1 MKKEKNFKK
10 LEALNQLKKIM
21 QKCKD
26 KRIYAMVLHVS
37 NSGMSRTITF
47 KAIDK
52 HGNLY
57 NVNELIHRIT
67 GYAWSNSYYGL
78 RVYGCGMDM
87 IFNTLYNVNCIAIN
101 YGIIK
106 ASKNKDNHFLRYEGL
121 VNSNY
126 WSL

>member
-1 MKKEKNFKK
+1 MKKENLKT

-21 QKCKD
+21 KKCKN
-26 KRIYAMVLHVS
+26 KRIYAAVLHVS
-37 NSGMSRTITF
+37 GSGMSRVITF

-52 HGNLY
+52 RGNLY
-57 NVNELIHRIT
+57 NVNELIHQIT
-67 GYAWSNSYYGL
+67 GYKWSNNYYGL
-78 RVYGCGMDM
+78 TVHGCGMDM

-101 YGIIK
+101 YGVIK
-106 ASKNKDNHFLRYEGL
+106 KSKNKNNHFLRYEGL